1 MIESLAAAQLTRNM
15 SLAVVEM
22 ANVQLSDAAA
32 LVWAEVVK
40 SNPRIRSLN
49 LEGNLIGSVGIS
61 AIAAAIAESG
71 TLVELMIDH
80 QVSERW
86 KTRCLAPRFSLPDV

>member
-1 MIESLAAAQLTRNM
+1 MIESLELTAQLTQNT

-32 LVWAEVVK
+32 LVWAAVVK
-40 SNPRIRSLN
+40 SNTRIKSLN
-49 LEGNLIGSVGIS
+49 LEGNLIGAVGIS

-80 QVSERW
+80 QVSGR
-86 KTRCLAPRFSLPDV
+86 